1 MGSKKNSAMQFCIKD
16 PQLLEIP
23 DFEEADTTQGHKAMK
38 EMQK

>member
-16 PQLLEIP
+16 PQLEIP